1 MTKSSDIYDLAGII
15 MQVIVLSTGV
25 ALVISWDAAI
35 QPRLLALIILILL
48 VLIYPMPE
56 RLSLRFGESNKL
68 HGITQCLLLDIQH
81 SVTEKSGYEDITK
94 TDLIK
99 KINQWEVQINKFGE
113 SFDEKYDTKAGALWS
128 KIIDQIYLLTIIG
141 SSALIG
147 WLVSLAF

>member
-1 MTKSSDIYDLAGII
+1 MTKASDIYDLAGII

-56 RLSLRFGESNKL
+56 RLSLMFGESNKL

-94 TDLIK
+94 ADLIK
-99 KINQWEVQINKFGE
+99 KLNQWEIKLDKLIE
-113 SFDEKYDTKAGALWS
+113 TFDEKYDSKAVALKDS
-128 KIIDQIYLLTIIG
+128 IVHPIYLLFIIG
-141 SSALIG
+141 SSSLIG
-147 WLVSLAF
+147 WLVSLVF